1 MAKKRGNNEGSIH
14 RRKNG
19 TWRAQVTLQGQ
30 RLSHTA
36 KTRRECQDWLKQM
49 LNQIDN
55 GLTYKGTL
63 ITYQEY
69 LSDWLVSIEPTLR
82 PTTHYHY
89 SQIVRDHIVPI
100 LGEIKLLDLRPDHI
114 QNLYNQKR
122 KSGLGIR
129 TIQLTHSVVHRSL
142 VHALRLGLIHRNPA
156 ATVIRPKPEQK
167 EMKIYDEGQISQF
180 LVAAKG
186 NRFEALYHL
195 AISTGM
201 RQGEL
206 LGLLWTD
213 LDWLKQTLHVQ
224 RQLRK
229 VPGKGYS
236 FQPPKTKYGRRMI
249 TLGSNTIQKLR
260 EHQRLNQEERIEAG
274 IRWQEN
280 NLIFPSTVG
289 TPMEQRNL
297 HRDFKSIIKKA
308 GLPDI
313 RFHDLRH
320 TAASIMLNHG
330 VPVIVVS
337 RRLGHSKPS
346 ITLDIY
352 GHLIPGMQAEIAE
365 QIDELITPVEIALH
379 PVAPEAKNPLTE

>member
-19 TWRAQVTLQGQ
+19 TWRAQVTLQG
-30 RLSHTA
+30 RRRGHTG
-36 KTRRECQDWLKQM
+36 KTRRECQIWLREM
-49 LNQIDN
+49 LNQIDD
-55 GLTYKGTL
+55 GLSYEATN
-63 ITYQEY
+63 ITYNKF
-69 LSDWLVSIEPTLR
+69 LDNWLVSIEPTLR
-82 PTTHYHY
+82 PTTHYQY
-89 SQIVRDHIVPI
+89 SQIVRDYIIPT
-100 LGEIKLLDLRPDHI
+100 LGKIKLCELRPNQI
-114 QNLYNQKR
+114 QILYNSKR

-129 TIQLTHSVVHRSL
+129 TIQLTHSVIHRSL

-156 ATVIRPKPEQK
+156 ATVICPKPEHQ
-167 EMKIYDEGQISQF
+167 EMRIYDESQVSQF
-180 LVAAKG
+180 LVAASG
-186 NRFEALYHL
+186 NRNEALYHL

-213 LDWLKQTLHVQ
+213 LDWNNQTLLIQ

-229 VPGKGYS
+229 IPGKGLS

-249 TLGSNTIQKLR
+249 NLGSNTIERLR
-260 EHQRLNQEERIEAG
+260 EHQDLAQKERVKAG

-280 NLIFPSTVG
+280 NIIFPSKVG
-289 TPMEQRNL
+289 TPLDQRNL
-297 HRDFKSIIKKA
+297 HRDFKSLIKVA

-320 TAASIMLNHG
+320 TSASIMLNHG

-352 GHLIPGMQAEIAE
+352 GHMIPGMQAQIAE

-379 PVAPEAKNPLTE
+379 PVAPE